1 MTTRQ
6 GNLRALLRT
15 VQLQNLLLLLG
26 ITLQIADVTR
36 STGMSLMIAW
46 LSITFLLKLKQTFPT
61 TPNQGSFAGYGALL
75 GLILVQTGTLVR
87 AEDETGFSQYFCIA
101 AGIAAMASLSHVQ
114 RVRLIQWIGASAIP
128 LAVFY
133 LLNILGHPSLIQD
146 PISKAF
152 ADIGEL
158 RSVLQETV
166 FAFLTTTAFVALRLS
181 KSTLGQSIAIIGL
194 TCGIILCLNI
204 DSRIACISPLLAIT
218 LAYIVSHGKR
228 LYNINRSLKNI
239 PLILTSAGLA
249 ISSYSIV
256 IAPDLIHD
264 SLSLLSDRGRINVA
278 LCWLR
283 SIFYGNNHFLLG
295 SGYDRSSIMKLCTDQ
310 KVGNFWVF
318 DATGDPSTSAG
329 HAHNVFA
336 HFIALHGM
344 TGLLSLS
351 VLAFIYF
358 TYLYACI
365 KNERDIFKK
374 TNGTI
379 LLRSCS
385 WSEATITLAIF
396 MALCSMA
403 TTFYIYNHILQIL
416 IGIALGMPVAIEAN
430 CQPRGSTSDTP

>member
-1 MTTRQ
+1 MITRD
-6 GNLRALLRT
+6 GNLRALLRKA
-15 VQLQNLLLLLG
+15 QLHNLLLLSG
-26 ITLQIADVTR
+26 ITLQIADSTR
-36 STGMSLMIAW
+36 SAGMTLIIAW
-46 LSITFLLKLKQTFPT
+46 LCITFLLKLKQTFPT
-61 TPNQGSFAGYGALL
+61 TTNQGSFAGYGALL
-75 GLILVQTGTLVR
+75 GLILVQAGTLIR
-87 AEDETGFSQYFCIA
+87 AKDETGFSQYFCIA
-101 AGIAAMASLSHVQ
+101 AGIAAMASLSNCQ

-133 LLNILGHPSLIQD
+133 LLNTLGPPSLIQD

-152 ADIGEL
+152 SDIGEL

-166 FAFLTTTAFVALRLS
+166 FAFLTTSALIALRLS
-181 KSTLGQSIAIIGL
+181 KSTVGKTIAVIGL
-194 TCGIILCLNI
+194 ICGALLCLNI
-204 DSRIACISPLLAIT
+204 DSRLACISPLLAIA
-218 LAYIVSHGKR
+218 LAYILSHSKSLR
-228 LYNINRSLKNI
+228 DINRSLKNI

-249 ISSYSIV
+249 ITSYSMV

-295 SGYDRSSIMKLCTDQ
+295 SGYDRSTIMSLCTDM

-336 HFIALHGM
+336 HFLALHGM

-351 VLAFIYF
+351 VLAFVYF
-358 TYLYACI
+358 TYLLSCI
-365 KNERDIFKK
+365 KNERCILEKANE
-374 TNGTI
+374 TR
-379 LLRSCS
+379 LLRSYS
-385 WSEATITLAIF
+385 WSEATVTLTIF

-403 TTFYIYNHILQIL
+403 TTFYIYNHTLQIL
-416 IGIALGMPVAIEAN
+416 IGIAIGMPVAVEAN
-430 CQPRGSTSDTP
+430 SQFRDGTPETP